1 MKAILIVLIL
11 ICMEAACV
19 TAGNK
24 TGIIESDVE
33 GGRLCLWCG
42 IAKLWY
48 YKIGDQRGGTTG
60 ENQAAYADKTWLGR
74 QFMEAHPGDW
84 CAFVYKINEENV
96 ITIDDSTM
104 IEIALADGSAVWSE
118 EILAMNGPNETRI
131 WAASASICPSMETTG
146 GDGSTGG
153 VASLRIV
160 GVVLAGARD
169 YPLGAWV
176 QGAIRSRRSLSPA
189 ARCPHLSRAIS
200 LSVSASPSRDC
211 RAFPPPHKTIRP
223 E

>member
-84 CAFVYKINEENV
+84 CAFLLKINEENV
-96 ITIDDSTM
+96 ITIDDSTV
-104 IEIALADGSAVWSE
+104 IEIALADGSAARSD
-118 EILAMNGPNETRI
+118 EILAMDGPNETRI
-131 WAASASICPSMETTG
+131 WPASASILYLDGNMKASTYGRSAKRGPFFG
-146 GDGSTGG
+146 AYPLYVRFPDGSCLAEDADGPERYFK
-153 VASLRIV
+153 AKPV
-160 GVVLAGARD
+160 GISIHGSRVT
-169 YPLGAWV
+169 
-176 QGAIRSRRSLSPA
+176 SRR
-189 ARCPHLSRAIS
+189 
-200 LSVSASPSRDC
+200 
-211 RAFPPPHKTIRP
+211 
-223 E
+223 